1 MVNKEVIELFF
12 SRNLEEMYNEYIL
25 DDKDYVVPKG
35 ALDHYV
41 NTILSV
47 PYSEFINYIKE
58 NRTSLKIESK
68 NITQCSSFEACE
80 IEMCNA
86 LLNDG
91 NKGLGY
97 VEIGKLFPNYVNT
110 DNKVSFQKFGENQI
124 KTAAQLGLVFEYYD
138 SWFLSCLGYVYPDL
152 SVDVRNSLLAR
163 TLLRDALYA
172 TITADLTVGNVC
184 LLSYMT
190 SISSSKT
197 KERRYSNV
205 AMLENIC
212 IQECIKE
219 NIAIGKIIDSK
230 SNISNSATDAV
241 NILPGKTVLLK
252 QQINIPL
259 LTEGITIPCSMHK
272 VWAEYLNNPGLLCAG
287 ASSINLIVDKK
298 HFKATLRILTK
309 KEESTVLQ
317 ICYAE
322 NNPIALYFR
331 EVFNSSYELV
341 NGEYKLMSSEF
352 GLGTFEIL
360 AANRNDTLY
369 ITTEPIEAIIEHT
382 EKAALYQGEKD
393 IDYYK
398 GCFRD
403 ISISGEIPKIIIGKL
418 CMLSSFIEYVRWLHN
433 SYGEL
438 TNRIP
443 ILASWE
449 GFYLQQFA
457 RYFDAKRKTT
467 LFSSPFI
474 LLDNEP
480 FWSNI
485 YEEDAKLPTE
495 GKHAMMTFVNIQ
507 NTFSGVEVEFE
518 LLELLLKSDSS
529 KTLYDYILNLLEKYR
544 IR

>member
-1 MVNKEVIELFF
+1 
-12 SRNLEEMYNEYIL
+12 
-25 DDKDYVVPKG
+25 
-35 ALDHYV
+35 
-41 NTILSV
+41 
-47 PYSEFINYIKE
+47 
-58 NRTSLKIESK
+58 
-68 NITQCSSFEACE
+68 
-80 IEMCNA
+80 
-86 LLNDG
+86 
-91 NKGLGY
+91 
-97 VEIGKLFPNYVNT
+97 
-110 DNKVSFQKFGENQI
+110 
-124 KTAAQLGLVFEYYD
+124 
-138 SWFLSCLGYVYPDL
+138 
-152 SVDVRNSLLAR
+152 
-163 TLLRDALYA
+163 
-172 TITADLTVGNVC
+172 
-184 LLSYMT
+184 
-190 SISSSKT
+190 
-197 KERRYSNV
+197 
-205 AMLENIC
+205 
-212 IQECIKE
+212 
-219 NIAIGKIIDSK
+219 
-230 SNISNSATDAV
+230 
-241 NILPGKTVLLK
+241 
-252 QQINIPL
+252 
-259 LTEGITIPCSMHK
+259 
-272 VWAEYLNNPGLLCAG
+272 
-287 ASSINLIVDKK
+287 
-298 HFKATLRILTK
+298 
-309 KEESTVLQ
+309 
-317 ICYAE
+317 
-322 NNPIALYFR
+322 
-331 EVFNSSYELV
+331 
-341 NGEYKLMSSEF
+341 MSSEF

-382 EKAALYQGEKD
+382 EKTALYQGEKD

-457 RYFDAKRKTT
+457 QYFDAKRKTT